1 MLWIAAESAQ
11 WWVMSQR
18 PTPARRILATSP
30 FDRSPKVDSTT
41 YALGDWVSHDRHGL
55 GKVVGGEPGVNVIA
69 DFRGGNVV
77 RVTLPSTM
85 LSKLDPSEAEAEV
98 DAEPDTA
105 ETSTPSS

>member
-1 MLWIAAESAQ
+1 MPEIPRQSAQ
-11 WWVMSQR
+11 WDVMSQR
-18 PTPARRILATSP
+18 PTPVRRILATSP
-30 FDRSPKVDSTT
+30 FDRSPKVDTTT

-85 LSKLDPSEAEAEV
+85 LSKLDEADAESELEV
-98 DAEPDTA
+98 DAGS
-105 ETSTPSS
+105 ETTPGS